1 MSPSSK
7 KEEGSRPEV
16 TYHDISTAYN
26 PEPDYTKPLHK
37 IPLRKRKR
45 MFDRLVF
52 LYGKKKAEEWMPE
65 LRRILKVHH
74 AHKPM
79 KLIEKEKDFNPR
91 DLFTERD
98 MVLITYGDMIRSR
111 KNTGLATLHKFVKKY
126 NRGAVNTLHI
136 LPFFPYSSDRGFS
149 VVDYKQVDSN
159 LGTWQDILE
168 MDKDYKLMF
177 DAVLNHCSS
186 RSDMFKEFLNG
197 NPHFKDFFIAYK
209 SPHDLTPEQRS
220 KIFRP
225 RTSDILTRFD
235 TFDGPRYVWT
245 TFSADQVDL
254 NFRNPAVLM
263 SVLEGLLF
271 YIRNGANLLRM
282 DAVTYIWA
290 EPGTESVHLPHTH
303 EIVKLIRDVMDTV
316 APGVAI
322 ITETNVP
329 HKLNVSYFGNGYDEA
344 HMVYN
349 FALPPL
355 VLHTFYREDATALS
369 KWAKELRSPSKVATF
384 FNMLDTHDGIGLMG
398 VKGIL
403 SEEDIDFMIE
413 KAKGH
418 GALIN
423 YKMTKDRTHEP
434 YEINSTWWSALNDD
448 KKDEDINLQIKRA
461 LASRSISL
469 VIQGVPAVY
478 IHGILGTQ
486 NDHKLV
492 KKTKVNRDINRG
504 MIDPK
509 AVEKELQDPTARFS
523 RIRRLASDAYL
534 KRTRERAFHPH
545 GRQRVLMISPSVFTV
560 FRTSP
565 EGDQHILAMTNVT
578 SKTCQID
585 IPLSRLNIKEK
596 RWFDLVGEREW
607 EAEDNKLSITL
618 KPYDIIWLK
627 PLKEVKKGTKP

>member
-1 MSPSSK
+1 MPSSSRKDK
-7 KEEGSRPEV
+7 KPSPQEI
-16 TYHDISTAYN
+16 YHDIATAYN

-37 IPLRKRKR
+37 IPLRKRNR
-45 MFDRLVF
+45 MFDRMVF
-52 LYGKKKAEEWMPE
+52 LYGKKKANEWMPE

-74 AHKPM
+74 AHKPD
-79 KLIEKEKDFNPR
+79 KLIKKEKDYDPKE
-91 DLFTERD
+91 LFTEKD
-98 MVLITYGDMIRSR
+98 IILITYGDIIKSR
-111 KNTGLATLHKFVKKY
+111 KGITPLQTLHQTIKKY
-126 NRGAVNTLHI
+126 NRGAINSIHI
-136 LPFFPYSSDRGFS
+136 LPFFPYSSDRGFA
-149 VVDYKQVDSN
+149 VVDYNQVDPN

-177 DAVLNHCSS
+177 DAVVNHCSS

-197 NPHFKDFFIAYK
+197 DPQFKDFFIAYK
-209 SPHDLTPEQRS
+209 SPSDLTPDQRS

-263 SVLEGLLF
+263 AVLEGLLM
-271 YIRNGANLLRM
+271 YVRHGANLLRM

-290 EPGTESVHLPHTH
+290 EPGTESVHLPQTH
-303 EIVKLIRDVMDTV
+303 EIVKLMRDVMDAV
-316 APGVAI
+316 APEVAI

-329 HKLNVSYFGNGYDEA
+329 HKQNISYFGNGYDEA

-369 KWAKELRSPSKVATF
+369 KWAEELKNPSKNATF

-403 SEEDIDFMIE
+403 SQEDIDFII
-413 KAKGH
+413 KNAKKR
-418 GALIN
+418 GAFIN

-434 YEINSTWWSALNDD
+434 YEINSTWWSALNND
-448 KKDEDINLQIKRA
+448 KTGEDIDLQIKRA

-478 IHGILGTQ
+478 IHGIFGTQ

-504 MIDPK
+504 AIDPRDI
-509 AVEKELQDPTARFS
+509 EKQLENPKSKFS
-523 RIRRLASDAYL
+523 RIRRLASPIYEIRS
-534 KRTRERAFHPH
+534 KERAFHPH
-545 GRQRVLMISPSVFTV
+545 GKQKVLMLSPSVFAV

-565 EGDQHILAMTNVT
+565 EGNQHILAMTNVT
-578 SKTCQID
+578 GRICKIE
-585 IPLSRLNIKEK
+585 IPLSRLNTKEK
-596 RWFDLVGEREW
+596 RWFDLVGKKEW
-607 EAEDNKLSITL
+607 KAEDNKLSLTL
-618 KPYDIIWLK
+618 KPYQIIWLK
-627 PLKEVKKGTKP
+627 PVKEIKK